1 VKEEKTDQNMV
12 STIIQSLDDNAVELI
27 DFDNLKNTLR
37 TMQSRCEEQEKTS
50 SELSFIK
57 NEYRNRIIG
66 MMKAVMACRH
76 RENDA
81 EMLSQLSGDIE
92 NIQAGELVSLY
103 GRVAARFR
111 DSFPTSF
118 KYLTYPARSGN
129 KKDWSEHKI

>member
-1 VKEEKTDQNMV
+1 MKEEKIDQNMV
-12 STIIQSLDDNAVELI
+12 STIIQSLDDSTVELI
-27 DFDNLKNTLR
+27 DFDNLRHVLR
-37 TMQSRCEEQEKTS
+37 TMQLRNEEQEKIS

-76 RENDA
+76 RGKDA

-92 NIQAGELVSLY
+92 NIKAGELVSLY

>member
-1 VKEEKTDQNMV
+1 VKEQTINKNMV
-12 STIIQSLDDNAVELI
+12 STIIRSLDDSAVELI
-27 DFDNLKNTLR
+27 DFDNLRNVLQ
-37 TMQSRCEEQEKTS
+37 TMQTTCEEREKIS
-50 SELSFIK
+50 SELVFIK

-81 EMLSQLSGDIE
+81 EVLAQLSGDIE
-92 NIQAGELVSLY
+92 NIGADELVALY

-129 KKDWSEHKI
+129 KRDWSEHKI